1 MDEDIKLPE
10 PVAWIAEYGGDIY
23 TADQL
28 RAAVEADR
36 ARRMKSVADLIL
48 PPPAA
53 YLNESSHDCLEARR
67 RDYYS
72 KGSRNDGMKAFAS
85 ACSIPL
91 YTEEQV
97 RLLVEP
103 EFHARIAA
111 LRQVQALQWAA
122 ESAPE
127 QPARK
132 PLTDEQILDGLSTI
146 GVTVWGQRSEDFE
159 AGARFAE
166 RMHGIG
172 EKMP

>member
-10 PVAWIAEYGGDIY
+10 PFGYVSDCKHAGIRIMSFQHAPYDQTHSLYHSTREVY
-23 TADQL
+23 TAEQL

-36 ARRMKSVADLIL
+36 AKRVPGGYSQDQIEQAAMEAEIPDAKLESLLIAL
-48 PPPAA
+48 
-53 YLNESSHDCLEARR
+53 
-67 RDYYS
+67 
-72 KGSRNDGMKAFAS
+72 AS
-85 ACSIPL
+85 TP
-91 YTEEQV
+91 
-97 RLLVEP
+97 
-103 EFHARIAA
+103 
-111 LRQVQALQWAA
+111 
-122 ESAPE
+122 APE